1 MFFRFFFL
9 IFIVL
14 AVLEIFVLIEVGNW
28 IGAPATIGLILLTGI
43 IGVGL
48 LKHQG
53 LSVFERFKSKM
64 QQGQAPA
71 QEIIEGVLL
80 IIAGAFLITPGF
92 VTDTI
97 GFLWLIPVTRSAFAK
112 GMVKAGWFKFQ
123 KMNGQGNFHYEYH
136 ESRTEH
142 SENYSH
148 SETSEKE
155 HKQVS
160 GSRVIEG
167 EYERKDDEKQ

>member
-14 AVLEIFVLIEVGNW
+14 AALEIYVLIEVGNW

-136 ESRTEH
+136 QHTETR
-142 SENYSH
+142 SSSTQDSH
-148 SETSEKE
+148 SEEQTK
-155 HKQVS
+155 VS

>member
-1 MFFRFFFL
+1 MFFRSFFL
-9 IFIVL
+9 LFIVL
-14 AVLEIFVLIEVGNW
+14 AALEIYVLIEVGNW
-28 IGAPATIGLILLTGI
+28 LGAPATIGLILLTGI

-53 LSVFERFKSKM
+53 LSVFERFKGKM

-97 GFLWLIPVTRSAFAK
+97 GFLWLIPATRSAFAK

-123 KMNGQGNFHYEYH
+123 KMNGQGNFYYEYH
-136 ESRTEH
+136 QQSETRSNTEH
-142 SENYSH
+142 EERY
-148 SETSEKE
+148 KE
-155 HKQVS
+155 QTRVS
-160 GSRVIEG
+160 GSRTIEG

>member
-1 MFFRFFFL
+1 MFFRSFFL
-9 IFIVL
+9 LFIVL
-14 AVLEIFVLIEVGNW
+14 AVLEIYVLIEVGNW

-43 IGVGL
+43 IGVAL

-97 GFLWLIPVTRSAFAK
+97 GFLWLIPATRSAFAR

-123 KMNGQGNFHYEYH
+123 KMSGKGNFYYEYH
-136 ESRTEH
+136 QQSEARSSSEQESHHEEH
-142 SENYSH
+142 
-148 SETSEKE
+148 TR
-155 HKQVS
+155 VS

-167 EYERKDDEKQ
+167 EYERKDEEKQ

>member
-1 MFFRFFFL
+1 MFFRSFFL
-9 IFIVL
+9 LFLIL
-14 AVLEIFVLIEVGNW
+14 AVLEIYVLIEVGNW
-28 IGAPATIGLILLTGI
+28 LGAPATIGLILLTGI

-53 LSVFERFKSKM
+53 LSVFERFKGKM

-97 GFLWLIPVTRSAFAK
+97 GFLWLIPATRSAFAK
-112 GMVKAGWFKFQ
+112 GMIKAGWFKFQ
-123 KMNGQGNFHYEYH
+123 KMNGQGNFYYQYNQQSETRT
-136 ESRTEH
+136 RTEQEERH
-142 SENYSH
+142 E
-148 SETSEKE
+148 EQTK
-155 HKQVS
+155 VS
-160 GSRVIEG
+160 GSRIIEG
-167 EYERKDDEKQ
+167 EYERKDDEKH

>member
-1 MFFRFFFL
+1 MFFRSFFL
-9 IFIVL
+9 LFIVL
-14 AVLEIFVLIEVGNW
+14 AALEIYVLIEVGNW
-28 IGAPATIGLILLTGI
+28 LGAPATIGLILLTGI

-53 LSVFERFKSKM
+53 LSVFERFKGKM

-97 GFLWLIPVTRSAFAK
+97 GFLWLIPATRSAFAK

-123 KMNGQGNFHYEYH
+123 KMNGQDNFYYEYH
-136 ESRTEH
+136 QQSETRSKTEH
-142 SENYSH
+142 EERY
-148 SETSEKE
+148 KE
-155 HKQVS
+155 QTRVS
-160 GSRVIEG
+160 GSRTIEG

>member
-1 MFFRFFFL
+1 MFFRSFFL
-9 IFIVL
+9 LFLIL
-14 AVLEIFVLIEVGNW
+14 AVLEIYVLIEVGSW
-28 IGAPATIGLILLTGI
+28 IGAPTTIGLILLTGI
-43 IGVGL
+43 IGVAL

-53 LSVFERFKSKM
+53 LSVFERFKGKM

-97 GFLWLIPVTRSAFAK
+97 GFLWLIPATRSAFAK
-112 GMVKAGWFKFQ
+112 GMAKAGWFKFQ
-123 KMNGQGNFHYEYH
+123 KMKGQGNVYYEYH
-136 ESRTEH
+136 QETHVDSTQQSHTE
-142 SENYSH
+142 EV
-148 SETSEKE
+148 TKI
-155 HKQVS
+155 S

-167 EYERKDDEKQ
+167 EYERKDQ